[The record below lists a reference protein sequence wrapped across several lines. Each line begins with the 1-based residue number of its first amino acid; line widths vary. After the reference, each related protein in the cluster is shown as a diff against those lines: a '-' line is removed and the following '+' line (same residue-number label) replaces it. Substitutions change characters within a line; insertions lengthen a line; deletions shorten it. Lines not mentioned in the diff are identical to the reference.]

1 MRKVRPIPRF
11 DSHICFRYLGLATS
25 DQNHDHTASPRLYS
39 PVSDNAR
46 ANKPYPVTSLNGY
59 NTVRS
64 ATTVTQ
70 TDAAISTQTGL
81 NGLNEFLGHAALMHA
96 KVYCFAHRFLI
107 SRLEELALQHLERIL
122 LTCDASNDLFFSRL
136 ADAVHL
142 IYESTPKISQFPNT
156 ARQLLSQYVAQN
168 FTTLP
173 DEGFKSLVSEGGDFM
188 IDVAQKLAQQIATVG
203 RSNQSVDEHIHELE
217 MKIDRLELETQRE
230 KSVLERTEEEIRE
243 RESWNRDI
251 PAKGLR
257 VRGDAESFELAIIF
271 SFLLVFSCS
280 LYIDIAFAQ

>member
-1 MRKVRPIPRF
+1 MPGNLIEWV
-11 DSHICFRYLGLATS
+11 HY
-25 DQNHDHTASPRLYS
+25 
-39 PVSDNAR
+39 
-46 ANKPYPVTSLNGY
+46 
-59 NTVRS
+59 
-64 ATTVTQ
+64 
-70 TDAAISTQTGL
+70 
-81 NGLNEFLGHAALMHA
+81 
-96 KVYCFAHRFLI
+96 VYCFAHRFLI

-122 LTCDASNDLFFSRL
+122 LTCDAPNDLFFSRL
-136 ADAVHL
+136 ADAIHL

-217 MKIDRLELETQRE
+217 MKIDRLELESQRE
-230 KSVLERTEEEIRE
+230 KSVLERTEEEIGE
-243 RESWNRDI
+243 WESWNRDI
-251 PAKGLR
+251 TAKGLR
-257 VRGDAESFELAIIF
+257 PRGDAESFELAIIV